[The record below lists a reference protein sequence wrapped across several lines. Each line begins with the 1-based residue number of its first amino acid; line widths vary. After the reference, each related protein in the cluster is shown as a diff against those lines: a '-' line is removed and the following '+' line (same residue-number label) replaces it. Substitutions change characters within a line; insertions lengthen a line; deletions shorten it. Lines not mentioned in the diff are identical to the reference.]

1 MKKLILLA
9 AIVIGS
15 VLAASAQVTEKSPEQ
30 RAAHMTKV
38 LQKRLNLTA
47 GQAQQINAIYITQ
60 ATRMDSLK
68 TNKSPDQKLNR
79 MSARTITMT
88 THERVMAILND
99 QQKQQFT
106 ALEASIKEKRMAKRD
121 TVGVKP

>member
-9 AIVIGS
+9 AIVLGS

-30 RAAHMTKV
+30 RAAHMTKM

-47 GQAQQINAIYITQ
+47 DQAQQINAIYLTQ
-60 ATRMDSLK
+60 ATRIDSLK

-79 MSARTITMT
+79 MSARTITMA
-88 THERVMAILND
+88 THEHVMAILND

-106 ALEASIKEKRMAKRD
+106 ALEASMKEKRMAKRD